1 MLGER
6 LRRRD
11 VRHVK
16 SVERSLNRKLMG
28 KYEDQV

>member
-1 MLGER
+1 MLGKR

-16 SVERSLNRKLMG
+16 YVERSLNRKLME
-28 KYEDQV
+28 KI